1 MVAESL
7 PSTTLG
13 FNLSEYTELQE
24 CAAESAPR
32 SIPHDQSV
40 LEWGVSPESQV
51 LPFRAR
57 ELGDVGGGLFVLARQ
72 IISEL

>member
-32 SIPHDQSV
+32 SIPHDHLRMGCESRKS
-40 LEWGVSPESQV
+40 SPAMQGKGAGGCGW
-51 LPFRAR
+51 RAFCF
-57 ELGDVGGGLFVLARQ
+57 GKADNQ
-72 IISEL
+72 